1 MAVSNLSPYQQA
13 LQSVVGTGKGA
24 GAKLTPE
31 ILGRVA
37 DQIFGPFPIPP
48 GSQIVF
54 QGPDRAEWVDAEG
67 FRHTATR
74 SLDGRDPSAG
84 QIKEQTDRPP
94 ILPPAQGQNDLLSQ
108 LSGGVNTVTQQLLS
122 NLAAQAKGE
131 RVSALDPGINADL
144 DAARAIAARLQQP
157 TGLAALDP
165 ETQAA
170 LQAITQN
177 TMAQLKQQFERDQ
190 ANQLAALFGNRIQ
203 SSSIA
208 TNALGQLLQNQ
219 GLVTSQALSDAAT
232 REIGTRQFLTDTNR
246 ANLAT
251 ALSGLLGTA
260 GTGIEGFRATTGAS
274 QAQFNSLSDLL
285 QNLTGQ
291 QTQRD
296 IATGGLNLDFAKLLE
311 SQRQANQGFQLDQQ
325 EADRRLA
332 ESRSL
337 LPKIL
342 ATIQTL
348 GQTAQGVGTGL
359 VGFGVGGKK

>member
-13 LQSVVGTGKGA
+13 LQSIVGTGKGA
-24 GAKLTPE
+24 GARLTPD

-54 QGPDRAEWVDAEG
+54 QGPDRAEWIDAEG
-67 FRHTATR
+67 YRHVATR
-74 SLDGRDPSAG
+74 SLNGTDPSAG
-84 QIKEQTDRPP
+84 QIREQTDRPP
-94 ILPPAQGQNDLLSQ
+94 ILPGPQGQQDLLSQ
-108 LSGGVNTVTQQLLS
+108 LTGGQGVT
-122 NLAAQAKGE
+122 ADFQAI
-131 RVSALDPGINADL
+131 RDL
-144 DAARAIAARLQQP
+144 TARLQQP
-157 TGLAALDP
+157 AQLSPLDP

-170 LQAITQN
+170 LQAITNN
-177 TMAQLKQQFERDQ
+177 TLAQLTQQFQRDQ
-190 ANQLAALFGNRIQ
+190 ANQLASLFGNRIQ

-232 REIGTRQFLTDTNR
+232 RELGTRQFITDTNR
-246 ANLAT
+246 AQLAT
-251 ALSGLLGTA
+251 ALQGLLG
-260 GTGIEGFRATTGAS
+260 GAEVQS
-274 QAQFNSLSDLL
+274 GLL

-296 IATGGLNLDFAKLLE
+296 IATGGLNLDFAKLFE
-311 SQRQANQGFQLDQQ
+311 SQRQANLGFQLDQQ
-325 EADRRLA
+325 EADRKLA
-332 ESRSL
+332 ESRAL

-348 GQTAQGVGTGL
+348 GQAASGVGTGI
-359 VGFGVGGKK
+359 GAIPRGGK